1 MAYPLLTAAEAAA
14 LIKNNDNIALSGF
27 TPAGVAKAV
36 TKELAKIAVAEHE
49 AGREFKVG
57 VFTGAST
64 GQSTDGDL
72 ANAQAIKYRAPY
84 TTNPDF
90 RKHVNLGEIPYND
103 LHLSHMAQELRY
115 GFMGQVDWA
124 ILEVCDIEDC
134 GNEYHVYLTAAG
146 GIAPTAVRL
155 AKKVILELNSFHNP
169 NAKLIHDVYEPL
181 DPPYRQPIPIVNVGD
196 RIGVPYVVVPK
207 DKLVGVVE
215 CNIPDEARAFKDSD
229 PVTEKIGH
237 LTAEFLVAD
246 MQRGIIPKSFL
257 PLQSG
262 VGSTANAILGAL
274 GQDKNVPDFNI
285 YTEVLQNSVVD
296 MMLDGRVKNASA
308 CSLTVSNECLMQV
321 YDNMDYF
328 KDHLTLRQ
336 SEISNS
342 PEVIRR
348 LGVIAINTA
357 LEVDLYGNA
366 NSTHISGVK
375 MMNGIGGSGDFE
387 RNAFISIFT
396 CPSVAKGGLISS
408 IVPFCSHLDHT
419 EHDVNVIVTE
429 QGVADLRGKS
439 PVQRAET
446 IIENCAHPDYKQLL
460 WDYLKIVKGG
470 HTRHNLPA
478 AFALHDTLARKGD
491 MHLTDFAEY
500 VKE

>member
-1 MAYPLLTAAEAAA
+1 MAYTRMTAAEAAA
-14 LIKNNDNIALSGF
+14 LINNNDNIAMSGF

-36 TKELAKIAVAEHE
+36 TRELAKKAEAEHA

-57 VFTGAST
+57 IFTGAST
-64 GQSTDGDL
+64 GQSTDGVL

-90 RKHVNLGEIPYND
+90 RKRVNMGEIPYND

-115 GFMGQVDWA
+115 GFYGEIDWA
-124 ILEVCDIEDC
+124 ILEVCDIEEC

-146 GIAPTAVRL
+146 GISPTAARL
-155 AKKVILELNSFHNP
+155 AKHVILELNSFHNP
-169 NAKLIHDVYEPL
+169 NAKFIHDVYEPL
-181 DPPYRQPIPIVNVGD
+181 DPPYRKAIPIEKVGD
-196 RIGVPYVVVPK
+196 RIGVPYVVIPK

-229 PVTEKIGH
+229 PVTEKIGF
-237 LTAEFLVAD
+237 LTAEFLVSELAKG
-246 MQRGIIPKSFL
+246 RIPKEFL

-274 GQDKNVPDFNI
+274 GQDKQVPDFNI
-285 YTEVLQNSVVD
+285 YTEVIQNSVID
-296 MMLDGRVKNASA
+296 MMLTGRVKDASA
-308 CSLTVSNECLMQV
+308 CSLTVSNDCLMQV

-342 PEVIRR
+342 PEIIRR

-357 LEVDLYGNA
+357 IECDLYGNA
-366 NSTHISGVK
+366 NSTHICGVK

-387 RNAFISIFT
+387 RNAYLSIFT
-396 CPSVAKGGLISS
+396 CPSTAKGGLISS
-408 IVPFCSHLDHT
+408 IVPFVSHQDHS
-419 EHDVNVIVTE
+419 EHDVNIIVTE
-429 QGVADLRGKS
+429 QGVADLRGKC
-439 PVQRAET
+439 PEERAKL
-446 IIENCAHPDYKQLL
+446 IIEQCVHPDYKQLL
-460 WDYLKIVKGG
+460 WDYMKIAKGG

-478 AFALHDTLARKGD
+478 AFAMHDSLARKGD
-491 MHLTDFAEY
+491 MRLTDFAEY
-500 VKE
+500 VK

>member
-1 MAYPLLTAAEAAA
+1 MAYTLMTAAEAAA
-14 LIKNNDNIALSGF
+14 LIKNGENLAMSGF

-36 TKELAKIAVAEHE
+36 TKELAKIAVKEHE

-57 VFTGAST
+57 IFTGAST

-72 ANAQAIKYRAPY
+72 AAAGAIKYRAPY

-90 RKHVNLGEIPYND
+90 RKHVNMGEIPYND

-115 GFMGQVDWA
+115 GFYGEIDWA

-134 GNEYHVYLTAAG
+134 GNEYHAYLTAAG
-146 GIAPTAVRL
+146 GISPTAARL
-155 AKKVILELNSFHNP
+155 AKHIILELNSFHNP
-169 NAKLIHDVYEPL
+169 NAKFIHDVYEPL
-181 DPPYRQPIPIVNVGD
+181 DPPYRKPIPIINVGD
-196 RIGVPYVVVPK
+196 RIGVPYIVVPK

-215 CNIPDEARAFKDSD
+215 CNIPDEARSFKDSD
-229 PVTEKIGH
+229 PVTDTIGH
-237 LTAEFLVAD
+237 LTAEFLVNE
-246 MQRGIIPKSFL
+246 MHQGRIPKEFL

-274 GQDKNVPDFNI
+274 GKDKNVPDFNV
-285 YTEVLQNSVVD
+285 YTEVIQDAVVE
-296 MMLDGRVKNASA
+296 MLINGRVKDASA
-308 CSLTVSNECLMQV
+308 CSLTVSNDCLMQV
-321 YDNMDYF
+321 YDHMDYM
-328 KDHLTLRQ
+328 KNHLTLRQ
-336 SEISNS
+336 SEISNN
-342 PEVIRR
+342 PEIIRR

-357 LEVDLYGNA
+357 IECDIYGNA
-366 NSTHISGVK
+366 NSTHISGTK

-387 RNAFISIFT
+387 RNAYISIFT

-408 IVPFCSHLDHT
+408 IVPFVSHQDHS

-439 PVQRAET
+439 PAQRAEC
-446 IIENCAHPDYKQLL
+446 IIENCAHPDYKPLL
-460 WDYLKIVKGG
+460 REYLSIAKGG

-478 AFALHDTLARKGD
+478 AFAMHDSLARKGD
-491 MHLTDFAEY
+491 MHLTDFSEY
-500 VKE
+500 VK

>member
-1 MAYPLLTAAEAAA
+1 MAYTLMTAAEAAA
-14 LIKNNDNIALSGF
+14 LIKNGENLAMSGF

-36 TKELAKIAVAEHE
+36 TKELAKIAVKEHE

-57 VFTGAST
+57 IFTGAST

-72 ANAQAIKYRAPY
+72 AAAGAIKYRAPY

-90 RKHVNLGEIPYND
+90 RKHVNMGEIPYND

-115 GFMGQVDWA
+115 GFYGEIDWA

-134 GNEYHVYLTAAG
+134 GNEYHAYLTAAG
-146 GIAPTAVRL
+146 GISPTAARL
-155 AKKVILELNSFHNP
+155 AKHIILELNSFHNP
-169 NAKLIHDVYEPL
+169 NAKFIHDVYEPL
-181 DPPYRQPIPIVNVGD
+181 DPPYRKPIPIINVGD
-196 RIGVPYVVVPK
+196 RIGVPYIVVPK

-215 CNIPDEARAFKDSD
+215 CNIPDEARSFKDSD
-229 PVTEKIGH
+229 PVTDTIGH
-237 LTAEFLVAD
+237 LTAEFLVNE
-246 MQRGIIPKSFL
+246 MHQGRIPKEFL

-274 GQDKNVPDFNI
+274 GKDKNVPDFNV
-285 YTEVLQNSVVD
+285 YTEVIQDAVVE
-296 MMLDGRVKNASA
+296 MLINGRVKDASA
-308 CSLTVSNECLMQV
+308 CSLTVSNDCLMQV
-321 YDNMDYF
+321 YDHMDYL
-328 KDHLTLRQ
+328 KNHLTLRQ
-336 SEISNS
+336 SEISNN
-342 PEVIRR
+342 PEIIRR

-357 LEVDLYGNA
+357 IECDIYGNA
-366 NSTHISGVK
+366 NSTHISGTK

-387 RNAFISIFT
+387 RNAYISIFT

-408 IVPFCSHLDHT
+408 IVPFVSHQDHS

-439 PVQRAET
+439 PAQRAEC
-446 IIENCAHPDYKQLL
+446 IIENCAHPDYKPLL
-460 WDYLKIVKGG
+460 REYLSIAKGG

-478 AFALHDTLARKGD
+478 AFAMHDSLARKGD
-491 MHLTDFAEY
+491 MHLTDFSEY
-500 VKE
+500 VK